1 MPGSLWLGLGHVFVS
16 SDYGTASPVMG
27 MGVNRI
33 NVNLGF
39 FEGEGGR
46 LMIALIIIQNS

>member
-1 MPGSLWLGLGHVFVS
+1 MRISGWALGMALAALII
-16 SDYGTASPVMG
+16 TASPVMG
-27 MGVNRI
+27 RDANRI

-46 LMIALIIIQNS
+46 LVRPVIIIRYS